1 MASLTVR
8 YHNILRSAAG
18 LAEET
23 LPVPEEATLYALLE
37 ALSVRHEP
45 SLGNLLLEADGS
57 VVSHLVVF
65 VNRKLITGDPRDIEV
80 AEEDEV
86 MLFPAVSGG

>member
-8 YHNILRSAAG
+8 YHNVLRSAAG
-18 LAEET
+18 VAEEM
-23 LPVPEEATLYALLE
+23 LPVPEVATLYALLE
-37 ALSVRHEP
+37 ALSAQHGP
-45 SLGNLLLEADGS
+45 SLRNLLLEADGS

-65 VNRKLITGDPRDIEV
+65 VNRKLILGDPRGVPLNGD
-80 AEEDEV
+80 DEV